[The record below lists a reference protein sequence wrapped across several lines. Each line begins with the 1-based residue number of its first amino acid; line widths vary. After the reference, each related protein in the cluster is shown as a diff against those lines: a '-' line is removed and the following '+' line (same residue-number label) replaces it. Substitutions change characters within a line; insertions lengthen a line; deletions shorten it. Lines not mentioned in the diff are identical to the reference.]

1 MDKLMLS
8 KAEAGRILGLSPS
21 TIDRM
26 ISGGRIAIRRFGRRV
41 LISRSEIEKL
51 ANPSMTEDRIPDS
64 GPERRPLAASKV

>member
-26 ISGGRIAIRRFGRRV
+26 ISAGRIAIRRFGRRV

-51 ANPSMTEDRIPDS
+51 ASPSMPEDRIPQS
-64 GPERRPLAASKV
+64 GPEPRPMPSSKV